1 MDGCPVSAIG
11 DSEQW
16 TQLKGMALG
25 DAKFYRKEND
35 FFASLFFFLQFVDV
49 PFAAEWRSCNFWT
62 SKCAHCFPRAEHLR
76 HYGNTALGDTLGLQT
91 KKAELPRQPLSS
103 PYYPFEGR
111 LFWDQRVEEARELL
125 KTMCFNF
132 ICFPIS
138 KRRKQEL
145 LNLKFLVKLRGMPFT
160 RRKI

>member
-1 MDGCPVSAIG
+1 MVGCPVSAIG

-16 TQLKGMALG
+16 TQLKAMALG

-91 KKAELPRQPLSS
+91 KKTELPRQPLSS
-103 PYYPFEGR
+103 PYYPLE
-111 LFWDQRVEEARELL
+111 DQAIWGSKSRRSPRSFKDDVLQFHLLSNLERKEAG
-125 KTMCFNF
+125 T
-132 ICFPIS
+132 S
-138 KRRKQEL
+138 
-145 LNLKFLVKLRGMPFT
+145 
-160 RRKI
+160 

>member
-1 MDGCPVSAIG
+1 MVGCPVSAIG

-16 TQLKGMALG
+16 TQLKAMALG

-91 KKAELPRQPLSS
+91 KKTELPRQPLSS
-103 PYYPFEGR
+103 PYYPLEDFNLSKNVLSSDIEFNEPMSFRSGYLGIKGEACHLLEG
-111 LFWDQRVEEARELL
+111 
-125 KTMCFNF
+125 KY
-132 ICFPIS
+132 
-138 KRRKQEL
+138 
-145 LNLKFLVKLRGMPFT
+145 
-160 RRKI
+160 KIQ